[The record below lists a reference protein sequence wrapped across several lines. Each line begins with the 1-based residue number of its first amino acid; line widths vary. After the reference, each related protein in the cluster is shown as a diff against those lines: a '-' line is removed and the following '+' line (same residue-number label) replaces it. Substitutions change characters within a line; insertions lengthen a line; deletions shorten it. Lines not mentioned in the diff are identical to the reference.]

1 VVVQRKII
9 DMPATKNRF
18 SCNHRGFGKFCH
30 RCAQADAL
38 EAKAKALPASSAP
51 SEGEKKGKGGK
62 SASAEAA
69 ALIEE
74 AKRLRAVTTKRSSY
88 DDLPDIPVSE

>member
-1 VVVQRKII
+1 
-9 DMPATKNRF
+9 MPATRRRHNCGHKGYGKN
-18 SCNHRGFGKFCH
+18 FCH

-62 SASAEAA
+62 SASTEAA
-69 ALIEE
+69 ALMEE

>member
-1 VVVQRKII
+1 
-9 DMPATKNRF
+9 MPATRRRHNCGHKGYGKN
-18 SCNHRGFGKFCH
+18 FCH

-69 ALIEE
+69 ALMEE

>member
-1 VVVQRKII
+1 
-9 DMPATKNRF
+9 MPATRRRHNCGHKGYGKN
-18 SCNHRGFGKFCH
+18 FCH

-62 SASAEAA
+62 SASAEAS
-69 ALIEE
+69 ALMEE